1 MSQNGPFPGASWPP
15 GGSSDDEPYR
25 EAYKEPADPWGEHA
39 VPDPSW
45 ATPVPPIPHQPA
57 SSFHNAPPS
66 DPVPALPSTWGTP
79 KRNTPIVA
87 VVVVL
92 GLLIVAG
99 LGAIGWL
106 VKDRVDH
113 RAKGSP
119 QPTASATTN
128 APATVPGSEDARFAT
143 AGQCVQ
149 NLGTDDQ
156 PDMRKSVCTSG
167 TYRVLKVIRGKTGGA
182 KDAESKCSKVP
193 GYTNWFYYDS
203 DLDDLDL
210 VLCLRKQ

>member
-1 MSQNGPFPGASWPP
+1 MSQNGPFPGSSWP
-15 GGSSDDEPYR
+15 GSSNDEP
-25 EAYKEPADPWGEHA
+25 YKEPADPWGEHA
-39 VPDPSW
+39 MAEPSW
-45 ATPVPPIPHQPA
+45 PTTPPPIPHQPA
-57 SSFHNAPPS
+57 PSFHSAPPS
-66 DPVPALPSTWGTP
+66 DPVPVPAAWGPP

-87 VVVVL
+87 LVVVL

-106 VKDRVDH
+106 VKERIDDKAA
-113 RAKGSP
+113 AKAQ
-119 QPTASATTN
+119 QPTSSPTTATAA
-128 APATVPGSEDARFAT
+128 APGGEDARFAT

-149 NLGTDDQ
+149 NLGSDAQ

-167 TYRVLKVIRGKTGGA
+167 TYRVLKVVKGRTSGA
-182 KDAESKCSKVP
+182 KDAEGKCSKVS

-210 VLCLRKQ
+210 VLCLKKQQ